1 MNTKEKLNSTVK
13 EIIGVYKQLF
23 TKIEFADAKLKDGTI
38 VSAQSFEPGQDLF
51 IIDESGSRIPAPD
64 GEHILED
71 GSKVIVKDGK
81 IESLTKLETED
92 AATKTP
98 EDETEDAATKTPE
111 DETEDAATKTPED
124 ETEVE
129 DGSLEELKQII
140 IDLVNR
146 VNSMEM
152 ILNQYNMNTDKKIED
167 AVEKVKES
175 FSKIPGGDKIVPRP
189 MAEQT
194 SQLTLTD
201 RMRNI
206 KNS

>member
-1 MNTKEKLNSTVK
+1 MNTKEKLNSAVK
-13 EIIGVYKQLF
+13 EIIGAYKQLF

-38 VSAQSFEPGQDLF
+38 VSAEAFEPGQDLF
-51 IIDESGSRIPAPD
+51 IIDEAGSRIPAPD
-64 GEHILED
+64 GEHTLED

-92 AATKTP
+92 GIEEDVKIEENMAEEGETP
-98 EDETEDAATKTPE
+98 AEAETE
-111 DETEDAATKTPED
+111 TPED

-152 ILNQYNMNTDKKIED
+152 VLNQYNMNTDKKIED

-175 FSKIPGGDKIVPRP
+175 FSKIPGGSKIAPKP
-189 MAEQT
+189 ILEQT

>member
-1 MNTKEKLNSTVK
+1 MNTKEKLNSAVK
-13 EIIGVYKQLF
+13 EIIGAYKQLF

-38 VSAQSFEPGQDLF
+38 VSAEAFEPGQDLF
-51 IIDESGSRIPAPD
+51 IIDEAGSRIPAPD
-64 GEHILED
+64 GEHTLED

-92 AATKTP
+92 GIEEDVKIEENMAEEGETP
-98 EDETEDAATKTPE
+98 AEVEIE
-111 DETEDAATKTPED
+111 TPED

-152 ILNQYNMNTDKKIED
+152 VLNQYNMNTDKKIED

-175 FSKIPGGDKIVPRP
+175 FSKIPGGSKIAPKP
-189 MAEQT
+189 ILEQT